1 MKKRITMS
9 LLFLPIILSIT
20 NKNYS
25 NANVRLDFEK
35 VNLIFQEIKTFDHEF
50 SDATWIHN
58 LLSFIRW

>member
-35 VNLIFQEIKTFDHEF
+35 VNLIFQEIKTFDPEF
-50 SDATWIHN
+50 SDAT
-58 LLSFIRW
+58 

>member
-35 VNLIFQEIKTFDHEF
+35 VNLIFQEIKTFDSEVSIGLIF
-50 SDATWIHN
+50 LASLI
-58 LLSFIRW
+58 